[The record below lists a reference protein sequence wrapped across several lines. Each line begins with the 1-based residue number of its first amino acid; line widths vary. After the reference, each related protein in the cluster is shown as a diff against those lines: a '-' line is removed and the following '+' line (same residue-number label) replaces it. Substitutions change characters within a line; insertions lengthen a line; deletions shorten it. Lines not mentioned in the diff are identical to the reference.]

1 LPVTCAGIELI
12 LYFKTIRILLSNRG
26 SHKNTNLFFALF
38 STMMVF
44 SVTVW
49 VASQAIFGENMWLL
63 NSDFPGGAYAYW
75 NTMLSVWYMTWRT
88 VEVIILQLMTDALMI
103 YRCWIIWD
111 SYCVV
116 VAPIIL
122 WLTTFVMGILLAWAN
137 HAPGSDFYTG
147 TTAKFSPTYWS
158 ISAFLNTTLTCMICY
173 RVLRHGRTIQEY
185 LGREYASLYFTVVTV
200 VIESVLP
207 YTLSGISF
215 LVSLGVGS
223 PTSSAFICVY
233 LLMMCIS
240 SQMLIL
246 RVMMGSAWDTD
257 TFRRPG
263 GSTIKFSHGGASG
276 LRSQWRD
283 SSEAGIY
290 PQPLSNAYLP
300 DGRGRVGVSQV

>member
-1 LPVTCAGIELI
+1 MSYGQRLLNSFYVGINIENFLYGIELI

-44 SVTVW
+44 SITIW
-49 VASQAIFGENMWLL
+49 VASQAIFDENMWLL
-63 NSDFPGGAYAYW
+63 NSDFPGGPYAYW
-75 NTMLSVWYMTWRT
+75 KTMLSVWYMTWST
-88 VEVIILQLMTDALMI
+88 VEVIILQLTTDALMI

-111 SYCVV
+111 NYCVV

-122 WLTTFVMGILLAWAN
+122 WLTTLAMGILLARAN
-137 HAPGSDFYTG
+137 HAPGSDFHT
-147 TTAKFSPTYWS
+147 TTAKFSLTYWS
-158 ISAFLNTTLTCMICY
+158 ISVFLDTTLTCMI
-173 RVLRHGRTIQEY
+173 VFRHGRTIQDY
-185 LGREYASLYFTVVTV
+185 LGRKYASLYYAVVTI

-215 LVSLGVGS
+215 LISLGVGS
-223 PTSSAFICVY
+223 PTSSGFICVY

-246 RVMMGSAWDTD
+246 RVMMGSAWDSD

-263 GSTIKFSHGGASG
+263 LDNQIQSWGAHLG
-276 LRSQWRD
+276 
-283 SSEAGIY
+283 
-290 PQPLSNAYLP
+290 
-300 DGRGRVGVSQV
+300 